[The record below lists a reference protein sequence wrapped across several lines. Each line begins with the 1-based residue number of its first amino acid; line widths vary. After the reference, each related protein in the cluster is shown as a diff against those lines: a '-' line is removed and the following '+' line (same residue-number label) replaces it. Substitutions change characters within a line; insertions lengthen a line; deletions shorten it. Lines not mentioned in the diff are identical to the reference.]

1 MRGSST
7 HTWSKG
13 VPSSKCY
20 SPVSTHIQSQNKMD
34 FFVDTKRATAPLIKC
49 RQHPRL
55 SSIDFLTAYLMRAK
69 KKKKKVFNN
78 LHLLRWSAVIKLS
91 SMRCKKPDVHFP
103 NRLETFLVP
112 KSSSSDNNCL
122 FFYYI
127 LNISMNLVFILRPAE
142 WEVF

>member
-1 MRGSST
+1 
-7 HTWSKG
+7 
-13 VPSSKCY
+13 
-20 SPVSTHIQSQNKMD
+20 MD

-69 KKKKKVFNN
+69 KKKVFNN

-91 SMRCKKPDVHFP
+91 SMRCKKPDVRFP

-112 KSSSSDNNCL
+112 KSSSSDNNYL